1 MPGPDDEILDRPY
14 HASHFC
20 CCVCA
25 ACTGIALTPEED
37 GVKAPSAR
45 ALRDS
50 AVSNLFD
57 DEILDRPW
65 YAGCYCPYTIC
76 VHPPTPMPC
85 AAGDEMGDRPQADIL
100 GMGSNSGDPM
110 IDVMLLAGAPLLG
123 GAPPPAF

>member
-25 ACTGIALTPEED
+25 ACTGGAIMPEE
-37 GVKAPSAR
+37 GAR
-45 ALRDS
+45 AFQDS

-76 VHPPTPMPC
+76 VHPPTPMPRP
-85 AAGDEMGDRPQADIL
+85 AGEKMRDRPQADIL
-100 GMGSNSGDPM
+100 GIGSNSGDPM
-110 IDVMLLAGAPLLG
+110 IDVMMLAGAPLLG
-123 GAPPPAF
+123 SATRPAF

>member
-14 HASHFC
+14 Q
-20 CCVCA
+20 VR
-25 ACTGIALTPEED
+25 
-37 GVKAPSAR
+37 APGAR
-45 ALRDS
+45 VYDDS
-50 AVSNLFD
+50 AVSDLFD

-76 VHPPTPMPC
+76 VHPPMPVPRS
-85 AAGDEMGDRPQADIL
+85 AGEEMRDRPQADIL

-123 GAPPPAF
+123 DAARSAL